1 MLHVDTW
8 CNRMSVILF
17 TNSMNSIWYVLCLV
31 SSLAKEY
38 HQVIWEHFLLWIH
51 RENNEKEKFFFY
63 ISQHDIWSD
72 CWLIEFIFVFFFF
85 LYFVYIYIYT
95 YINPISLVL
104 FNNGIDNQ
112 LNYMFNIRIVFLSSH
127 RRPRYVDNWWFCLR
141 KWRFFSS
148 SSLHT
153 GCL

>member
-1 MLHVDTW
+1 MMQSNVCH
-8 CNRMSVILF
+8 SVYKLNEQHMICPL
-17 TNSMNSIWYVLCLV
+17 SRLV
-31 SSLAKEY
+31 SRKRISSSYLRTFFIMNTSRE
-38 HQVIWEHFLLWIH
+38 QWE
-51 RENNEKEKFFFY
+51 RKVFFY

-85 LYFVYIYIYT
+85 LCVVYIYIYT

>member
-1 MLHVDTW
+1 MMQSNVCH
-8 CNRMSVILF
+8 SVYKLNEQHMICPL
-17 TNSMNSIWYVLCLV
+17 SRLV
-31 SSLAKEY
+31 SRKRISSSYLRTFF
-38 HQVIWEHFLLWIH
+38 IMNTS
-51 RENNEKEKFFFY
+51 REQRERK
-63 ISQHDIWSD
+63 
-72 CWLIEFIFVFFFF
+72 VFF
-85 LYFVYIYIYT
+85 LYISTRYMIRLLIDWIYIRFLFFSVCCIYIYIYT

-127 RRPRYVDNWWFCLR
+127 RRTRYVDNWWFCLR

-148 SSLHT
+148 SLHT

>member
-1 MLHVDTW
+1 MMQSNVCH
-8 CNRMSVILF
+8 SVYKLNEQHMICPL
-17 TNSMNSIWYVLCLV
+17 SRLV
-31 SSLAKEY
+31 SRKRISSSYLRTFFIMNTSRE
-38 HQVIWEHFLLWIH
+38 QWE
-51 RENNEKEKFFFY
+51 RK
-63 ISQHDIWSD
+63 
-72 CWLIEFIFVFFFF
+72 VFF
-85 LYFVYIYIYT
+85 LYISTRYMIRLLIDWIYIRFLFFSVCCIYIYIYT

-127 RRPRYVDNWWFCLR
+127 RRTRYVDNWWFCLR

-148 SSLHT
+148 SLHT